1 MCEIKI
7 NILIGWILVAN
18 VVCSLELLTGWKGG
32 DFIAW
37 GRVLIV
43 LRAGGGLLGRGR
55 RERVQGTRERTVWKT
70 GVRRRELERRTGG
83 EKCVFHHSFPLT
95 HGMSAQQRP
104 IT

>member
-7 NILIGWILVAN
+7 NILIGWIQRPN
-18 VVCSLELLTGWKGG
+18 VSVSLELLLTGWKGG

-43 LRAGGGLLGRGR
+43 LRASRGVLRRGR

-83 EKCVFHHSFPLT
+83 
-95 HGMSAQQRP
+95 
-104 IT
+104 